1 MKINA
6 KKEQRLFDGHCQ
18 VEKISMCL
26 HTILKRLMRCCIETL
41 KYLHT
46 ETIQE
51 NYSMNDKRNAKVIK
65 TIKDI

>member
-1 MKINA
+1 
-6 KKEQRLFDGHCQ
+6 
-18 VEKISMCL
+18 MCL
-26 HTILKRLMRCCIETL
+26 HTVLKRLMRCCLETL

-65 TIKDI
+65 TIKTIKDIQSEIIK